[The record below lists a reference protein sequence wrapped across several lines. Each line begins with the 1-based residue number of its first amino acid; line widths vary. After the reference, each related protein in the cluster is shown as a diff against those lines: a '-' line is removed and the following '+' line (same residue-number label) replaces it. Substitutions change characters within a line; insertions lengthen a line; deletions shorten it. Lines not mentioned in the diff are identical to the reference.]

1 MNFLTLRPAP
11 LLVRHGGSQ
20 PPVTRPA
27 PPVSRR
33 PCIKRILKYR
43 KFSKTPFCWPMR
55 ELSLYSKHFCRTFVS
70 RFVGW
75 LKLAFPAIPVF
86 HEKKKWF
93 FKRVTLFCLSFSQP
107 MSFSRFATRGLRSIS
122 RRAPKSLTQ
131 QSASYSLLTA
141 RTAAVAAKLP
151 QRAATQASILSSPL
165 HICTH
170 NERDVYRLFAE

>member
-27 PPVSRR
+27 PPVSRK

-86 HEKKKWF
+86 HEKKVVF
-93 FKRVTLFCLSFSQP
+93 QASHSVLSFFFSTYVFL
-107 MSFSRFATRGLRSIS
+107 SFRHPRAQIRLSTRTKVSHTTVR
-122 RRAPKSLTQ
+122 
-131 QSASYSLLTA
+131 
-141 RTAAVAAKLP
+141 V
-151 QRAATQASILSSPL
+151 
-165 HICTH
+165 
-170 NERDVYRLFAE
+170 LFPSHCQDRCRCS